1 MRIAV
6 INFSGNVGKTTVAR
20 HLLLPRIP
28 GADFI
33 SVESLNAGEDQGPAL
48 RGSQFREL
56 QSYLQTVGSAVVDI
70 GASNI
75 EDLIDRMHRYQRSH
89 EDFDCFVVPTV
100 PPRKQQQDTIATIA
114 ELSELGVSPA
124 KLRIVFNMVDYRA
137 EVQQSFGMLL
147 AFLQERPLATADLRC
162 RLGQNELYERIKA
175 SGTEVAEL
183 AADTTDYR
191 RRIVEAGSMAEK
203 LALADR
209 LANARLAGGVLK
221 ELDACFAALGIAA
234 MTSDALDAS
243 TQERS

>member
-33 SVESLNAGEDQGPAL
+33 SIESLNAGEDQGPAL

-56 QSYLQTVGSAVVDI
+56 QSYLQTVGNAVVDI

-114 ELSELGVSPA
+114 ELAQLGVPPE
-124 KLRIVFNMVDYRA
+124 KIRLVFNMVDYRT
-137 EVQQSFGMLL
+137 EVQKSFEMLL
-147 AFLQERPLATADLRC
+147 AFLHQQPLATAEPRC

-183 AADTTDYR
+183 ARDTTDYR
-191 RRIVEAGSMAEK
+191 RKILEAGSMADK
-203 LALADR
+203 LALADQ
-209 LANARLAGGVLK
+209 LANARLAGGVLQ
-221 ELDACFAALGIAA
+221 ELDACFAALGLEAP
-234 MTSDALDAS
+234 TNDAISAL
-243 TQERS
+243 TQEAI

>member
-1 MRIAV
+1 VRIAV

-20 HLLLPRIP
+20 HLLLPRVP

-56 QSYLQTVGSAVVDI
+56 QSYLQTVGNAVVDI

-75 EDLIDRMHRYQRSH
+75 EDLIDRMRRYRRSH

-100 PPRKQQQDTIATIA
+100 RPRKQQQDTIATIA
-114 ELSELGVSPA
+114 ELSELGVSPE
-124 KLRIVFNMVDYRA
+124 KIRIVFNMVDYRA
-137 EVQQSFGMLL
+137 QVQQSFGMLL
-147 AFLQERPLATADLRC
+147 AFLQEQPLAKADPRC
-162 RLGQNELYERIKA
+162 RLGHNELYERIKA

-183 AADTTDYR
+183 AGDTTDYR
-191 RRIVEAGSMAEK
+191 RRIVDAGSLAEK

-209 LANARLAGGVLK
+209 LANARLAGGVLQ
-221 ELDACFAALGIAA
+221 ELDACFAALGFDDLV
-234 MTSDALDAS
+234 SDARDAS
-243 TQERS
+243 MQEMS